1 MGHFF
6 RVRKFRDESNE
17 SMIKSL
23 KNGLL
28 FYFIL
33 FYFLIWMV
41 ICWTKCFFFFLSLQ
55 LYIHNLSEN
64 FLKSLLLQ
72 QKNSSNP
79 NTYNKMFVT
88 YDYLLCVRVYVCV
101 LAWVSVYEL
110 LNVYF
115 SFMNE
120 WVNNFFESFLLISWT
135 FELHLC
141 LENSSNGSSGHS
153 FL

>member
-1 MGHFF
+1 MRVMKVWLKALRRVSSFTLFF
-6 RVRKFRDESNE
+6 LFFNLDGN
-17 SMIKSL
+17 
-23 KNGLL
+23 LL
-28 FYFIL
+28 NKVIL
-33 FYFLIWMV
+33 FYFL
-41 ICWTKCFFFFLSLQ
+41 FFIFLSLQ
-55 LYIHNLSEN
+55 LYMHNLSEN

-79 NTYNKMFVT
+79 NTYNKIFVT
-88 YDYLLCVRVYVCV
+88 CDYLLCVRVYVCV